1 MGDGNTVGYWGTT
14 SGAQGADEVRISGR
28 LLWLTVNKPLIS
40 ARLLTN
46 RPPSAQC
53 IEPNPLHSLTSSAYL
68 RFFSIY
74 NRFSDDIPLERGP

>member
-1 MGDGNTVGYWGTT
+1 MGYWGTT

-74 NRFSDDIPLERGP
+74 NRFSDDIPL